1 MKYKIICI
9 LAILLCSMSM
19 AAATTATY
27 TSDGKIKL
35 FNDKGSWDGYIL
47 EPGLKDI
54 TVYKGAY
61 LYAATPSGIKVYD
74 IRVAKTPIY
83 KKTIAPYSNCLEIN
97 GIYLYSG
104 GKNLIIYSLG
114 NPAAPRYANKII
126 LISSAQS
133 MEIYNNILYIGT
145 MYNGVYKFKVT
156 P

>member
-54 TVYKGAY
+54 AVYKGAY

-74 IRVAKTPIY
+74 IKVAKTPIY
-83 KKTIAPYSNCLEIN
+83 KRLSPHIVIVWKLMAF
-97 GIYLYSG
+97 IY
-104 GKNLIIYSLG
+104 
-114 NPAAPRYANKII
+114 I
-126 LISSAQS
+126 LAVRI
-133 MEIYNNILYIGT
+133 
-145 MYNGVYKFKVT
+145 
-156 P
+156 